1 MAAEKIVANRIKN
14 ILSTKLTEYK
24 GQIAALTGAD
34 EESLQKRFDHAT
46 DFNNYLTGLNDAGQ
60 AFGASETEL
69 KSVQAVKRTV
79 ELDIERLENEAEVL
93 DLLK

>member
-1 MAAEKIVANRIKN
+1 MAAEKTVANRIKN
-14 ILSTKLTEYK
+14 NLSTKLSEYK
-24 GQIAALTGAD
+24 GQIAAIAGAD
-34 EESLQKRFDHAT
+34 EESLQKRFDHAN
-46 DFNNYLTGLNDAGQ
+46 DFNNYLTGVSAAGQ
-60 AFGASETEL
+60 AFGASETEI